1 MHPYKYVSEEYGV
14 TGIPW
19 GQMDTQWPILC
30 KLANSNKSQ
39 TDILL
44 AKKKLPIP
52 TNFSLWAQSVNKM
65 VIFYF
70 ISYKMFVLYYI
81 NI

>member
-52 TNFSLWAQSVNKM
+52 TNFSL
-65 VIFYF
+65 
-70 ISYKMFVLYYI
+70 
-81 NI
+81 